1 MSVKYNVKRIICI
14 YGIIILIP
22 LVFIFVTVKNTK
34 KKQDEFM
41 LQPSSIIQYKD

>member
-1 MSVKYNVKRIICI
+1 MSIKYNVKRIICI

-34 KKQDEFM
+34 KKTGRIYVTTE
-41 LQPSSIIQYKD
+41 